1 MNVIAQTP
9 ATARGTADPMRRT
22 ARIAGALYLIT
33 FISIPTLALYKP
45 VKDNPGYVL
54 GAGSQTG
61 VLWGALTEVIVA
73 LAGIGTAVVLYPVAR
88 RQSELAARGFVTV
101 RVLEAAMT
109 LVGVAALLSI
119 TSLRDTAT
127 NAGADSAALVTTGQA
142 LVAFYNATFLLGPSL
157 MPPLSGL
164 LLGYVM
170 YKSGLVPRILPVIG
184 LIGAPLLIASD
195 LAIFFNLYEPI
206 SPIAALAA
214 LPIAAWEFSL
224 GAWML
229 FKGFKASSPLMAHP
243 R

>member
-9 ATARGTADPMRRT
+9 ITARGTTDPMRRT

-33 FISIPTLALYKP
+33 FISIPTLTLYKP
-45 VKDNPGYVL
+45 VKNNADFVL
-54 GAGSQTG
+54 GVGSQTG

-88 RQSELAARGFVTV
+88 RQSETAARGFVTV
-101 RVLEAAMT
+101 RVLEACMIFTGVVAM
-109 LVGVAALLSI
+109 LSI
-119 TSLRDTAT
+119 VSLRHTAT
-127 NAGADSAALVTTGQA
+127 TAGADPAALVTTGHA
-142 LVAFYNATFLLGPSL
+142 LVAVYNATFLLGQSL

-195 LAIFFNLYEPI
+195 LAIFFDVYEPI
-206 SPIAALAA
+206 SPIAVIAA

-224 GAWML
+224 GVWML
-229 FKGFKASSPLMAHP
+229 FKGFKASSPLMVHSP
-243 R
+243 

>member
-9 ATARGTADPMRRT
+9 LVARGTTDPMRRT

-45 VKDNPGYVL
+45 VKDNSDFIL

-61 VLWGALTEVIVA
+61 VLWGALAEVIVA
-73 LAGIGTAVVLYPVAR
+73 LAGIGTAVALYPVAR
-88 RQSELAARGFVTV
+88 RQNELAARGFVTV

-109 LVGVAALLSI
+109 FVGVAALLSI
-119 TSLRDTAT
+119 VSLRHT
-127 NAGADSAALVTTGQA
+127 AGADPAALVTTGHA
-142 LVAFYNATFLLGPSL
+142 LVAVYNATFLLGPSL
-157 MPPLSGL
+157 MPPISGL

-170 YKSGLVPRILPVIG
+170 YKSGLVPRILPIIG

-195 LAIFFNLYEPI
+195 MAIFFDLYEPI
-206 SPIAALAA
+206 SPITAIAA

-229 FKGFKASSPLMAHP
+229 FKGFKASSPLMIHSQ
-243 R
+243 